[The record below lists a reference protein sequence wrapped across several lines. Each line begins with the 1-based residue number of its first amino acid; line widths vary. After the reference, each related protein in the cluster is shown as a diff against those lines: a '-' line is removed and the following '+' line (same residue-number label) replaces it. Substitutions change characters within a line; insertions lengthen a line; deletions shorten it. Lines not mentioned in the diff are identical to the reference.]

1 MCFLGNHLNNLYIL
15 TVREVIYNILGVL
28 QKYKFVIVSEVFEYE
43 YMNAN
48 ILVNSEK
55 RIRIVYPISSV
66 RIHQSIRIKYS
77 MTQVCRELSFAK
89 TFEAGL

>member
-1 MCFLGNHLNNLYIL
+1 MCVLGNLNILYIL

-28 QKYKFVIVSEVFEYE
+28 QKYTFVIVSEVFEYE

-48 ILVNSEK
+48 ILVNSEN
-55 RIRIVYPISSV
+55 VFEYSISSA

-77 MTQVCRELSFAK
+77 MTHVCR
-89 TFEAGL
+89 